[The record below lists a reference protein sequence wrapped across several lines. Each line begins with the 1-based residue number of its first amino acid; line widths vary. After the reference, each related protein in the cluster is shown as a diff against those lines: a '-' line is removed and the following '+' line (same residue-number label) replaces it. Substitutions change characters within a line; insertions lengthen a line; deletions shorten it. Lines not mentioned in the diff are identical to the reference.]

1 MSNSIRSGI
10 AISTAAL
17 AFAIAGCAAPQSR
30 VGSASSF
37 GGKADGEIGLAMRAF
52 AALNANNLPLA
63 IDLAERT
70 VARTPNDAG
79 FRALLG
85 NAYFASGRFVSA
97 EAAFKDSLSIY
108 SNQPQIVLK
117 LALVEIA
124 QGKTGEAVAFLEAAR
139 SVLDPADY
147 GLALALAG
155 RSGDAAAV
163 LLDAARQPGADAR
176 VRQNL
181 ALAYALAGDW
191 TQARTVA
198 AQDLAANQVDARI
211 QHWMKFAK
219 PARAS
224 DQVAALTGVA
234 PLAVDP
240 GQPVRLALRGGNN
253 FMAVAALQPQPQPQP
268 LPQPQPQPVAMP
280 APLPEFAAPAP
291 LYGVAQ
297 AVSPAPPPPNLARI
311 ADVVEPV
318 AIAEVAPAPVEVAA
332 AAFAPPPPVPL
343 PVALVAAAKY
353 APPPLPVTRPVF
365 TRAAAQQ
372 RKAAKLQR
380 ASAAM
385 RPALLRRGGSTSVVQ
400 LGAYRSA
407 QRVLVAWNAAARRYS
422 SLRAYAPMSARF
434 ASTRGLVYR
443 LSVRGFANQGEAA
456 ALCAKLR
463 RSGGS
468 CFVRTFAGDAP
479 VQIASR

>member
-1 MSNSIRSGI
+1 MSYSIRSGI

-17 AFAIAGCAAPQSR
+17 AFTIAGCAGPQSR

-37 GGKADGEIGLAMRAF
+37 GGKADGEIGLAMRAL

-85 NAYFASGRFVSA
+85 SAYFASGRFASA

-108 SNQPQIVLK
+108 SNQPQVVLK

-124 QGKTGEAVAFLEAAR
+124 RGKTGEAVALLEAAR

-181 ALAYALAGDW
+181 ALAYALSGDW

-211 QHWMKFAK
+211 QQWMKFAK

-234 PLAVDP
+234 PVAVDP
-240 GQPVRLALRGGNN
+240 GQPVRLALRGGNS
-253 FMAVAALQPQPQPQP
+253 FMAVAALQPQPLPQP
-268 LPQPQPQPVAMP
+268 RPQPQPVAMP

-297 AVSPAPPPPNLARI
+297 PVSPAPPPPNLARI
-311 ADVVEPV
+311 ADVVDSV
-318 AIAEVAPAPVEVAA
+318 AIAEVEPALVEVAA
-332 AAFAPPPPVPL
+332 AAFAPPPPPVPL
-343 PVALVAAAKY
+343 PVALVAAARY

-380 ASAAM
+380 ATASM

-443 LSVRGFANQGEAA
+443 LSVRGFANHGEAA
-456 ALCAKLR
+456 ALCARLR

-468 CFVRTFAGDAP
+468 CFVRTFANDAP
-479 VQIASR
+479 VLIASR

>member
-1 MSNSIRSGI
+1 MSYSIRSGI

-37 GGKADGEIGLAMRAF
+37 GGKADGEIGLAMRAL

-85 NAYFASGRFVSA
+85 NAYFASGRFASA

-181 ALAYALAGDW
+181 ALAYALSGDW

-211 QHWMKFAK
+211 QQWMKFAK

-234 PLAVDP
+234 PAAVDP
-240 GQPVRLALRGGNN
+240 GQPVRLALRGGNSL
-253 FMAVAALQPQPQPQP
+253 MAVAAPQPQLQA
-268 LPQPQPQPVAMP
+268 QPQPVAVV
-280 APLPEFAAPAP
+280 ALPEFAAAVAQPEP
-291 LYGVAQ
+291 QPEIAQ
-297 AVSPAPPPPNLARI
+297 AVPPAPPPADPARLP
-311 ADVVEPV
+311 AFAAPE
-318 AIAEVAPAPVEVAA
+318 PAPMVAEA
-332 AAFAPPPPVPL
+332 QYVAPPPPP
-343 PVALVAAAKY
+343 PVA
-353 APPPLPVTRPVF
+353 RPSF
-365 TRAAAQQ
+365 TRAAAPL

-380 ASAAM
+380 ASAPI
-385 RPALLRRGGSTSVVQ
+385 RPAMLRRGGSTSVVQ
-400 LGAYRSA
+400 LGAYGSA
-407 QRVLVAWNAAARRYS
+407 QRVLAAWNSAARRHN

-479 VQIASR
+479 VRIASR

>member
-1 MSNSIRSGI
+1 MSYCIRSGI

-37 GGKADGEIGLAMRAF
+37 GGRADGEIGLAMRAL

-85 NAYFASGRFVSA
+85 NAYFVSGRYASA

-108 SNQPQIVLK
+108 PYQSATVLK
-117 LALVEIA
+117 LALVVIA
-124 QGKTGEAVAFLEAAR
+124 QGKSAEAVAFLEAGRA
-139 SVLDPADY
+139 VLDPADY

-155 RSGDAAAV
+155 RAPDAAAV
-163 LLDAARQPGADAR
+163 LLDAARQPNADAR

-181 ALAYALAGDW
+181 ALAYALSGDW

-211 QHWMKFAK
+211 QQWMKFAK

-234 PLAVDP
+234 PAAVDP
-240 GQPVRLALRGGNN
+240 GQPVRLALRGGNSL
-253 FMAVAALQPQPQPQP
+253 MAVAAPQPQLQA
-268 LPQPQPQPVAMP
+268 QPQPVAVV
-280 APLPEFAAPAP
+280 ALPEFVAAVAQPEI
-291 LYGVAQ
+291 AQ
-297 AVSPAPPPPNLARI
+297 AVPPAPPPADPARLP
-311 ADVVEPV
+311 AFAAPE
-318 AIAEVAPAPVEVAA
+318 PAPMVAEA
-332 AAFAPPPPVPL
+332 QYVAPPPPP
-343 PVALVAAAKY
+343 PVA
-353 APPPLPVTRPVF
+353 RPSF
-365 TRAAAQQ
+365 TRAAAPL

-380 ASAAM
+380 ASAPI
-385 RPALLRRGGSTSVVQ
+385 RPAMLRRGGSTSVVQ
-400 LGAYRSA
+400 LGAYGSA
-407 QRVLVAWNAAARRYS
+407 QRVLAAWNSAARRHN

-443 LSVRGFANQGEAA
+443 LSVRGFANHGEAA

-479 VQIASR
+479 VRIASR